1 MLFLNGHYSLQTSNR
16 TVQVQEPS
24 GSFSGPVSK
33 GANESATA
41 DNKSKAK
48 PRKPNQTFS
57 AELKT
62 QIAEY
67 AVKNGNRDT
76 ILHFKATMN
85 IDIPD
90 STLRGFKR
98 KFLNKRPMVEVLE
111 EQMKMLRKQ
120 EELRRQSTS

>member
-1 MLFLNGHYSLQTSNR
+1 MQTANR
-16 TVQVQEPS
+16 AVQVQEPG
-24 GSFSGPVSK
+24 GSLSGPVSK
-33 GANESATA
+33 GANESAA
-41 DNKSKAK
+41 DNQSKAK

-76 ILHFKATMN
+76 ILYFKATMN